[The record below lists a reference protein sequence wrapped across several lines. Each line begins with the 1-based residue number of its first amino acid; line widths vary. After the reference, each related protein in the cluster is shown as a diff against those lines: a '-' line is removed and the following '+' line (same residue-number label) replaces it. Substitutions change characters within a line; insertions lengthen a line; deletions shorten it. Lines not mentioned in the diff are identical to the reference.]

1 MRANFLNFTKMQ
13 VSSLSQIVWLQLL
26 GIVLFPMF
34 FHPINRNNDIA
45 NVVIFATGL
54 LMLSYLLLRNFMIND
69 AKYKTK
75 LLFSILPVT
84 PGSIIG
90 ARSVIVYLFCLAAS
104 PLLLLFS
111 NVTHLIRPG
120 MFAVIQPHIVPYS
133 LVLIAV
139 IMPIEFLIFYVF
151 EGQKADIVGAFAMF
165 PYMGLMVLLYHYM
178 MKGLLWIVVFLIAAI
193 MNIVCFRFSVW
204 LYKNKV

>member
-34 FHPINRNNDIA
+34 FHPVNRNNDLA

-54 LMLSYLLLRNFMIND
+54 LMLSYLLLRNFMFND

-90 ARSVIVYLFCLAAS
+90 ARSVIVYLFCLAVS
-104 PLLLLFS
+104 PRLLFFYKLKQNIKTGIFS
-111 NVTHLIRPG
+111 
-120 MFAVIQPHIVPYS
+120 VIKSHIVPYS

-178 MKGLLWIVVFLIAAI
+178 MKGLLWIVVFFIAAV

-204 LYKNKV
+204 MYKNKV

>member
-1 MRANFLNFTKMQ
+1 M
-13 VSSLSQIVWLQLL
+13 SQIVWLQLL

-54 LMLSYLLLRNFMIND
+54 LMLSYLLLRNFMFND

-104 PLLLLFS
+104 PLCFC
-111 NVTHLIRPG
+111 
-120 MFAVIQPHIVPYS
+120 
-133 LVLIAV
+133 
-139 IMPIEFLIFYVF
+139 FL
-151 EGQKADIVGAFAMF
+151 M
-165 PYMGLMVLLYHYM
+165 
-178 MKGLLWIVVFLIAAI
+178 
-193 MNIVCFRFSVW
+193 
-204 LYKNKV
+204 

>member
-54 LMLSYLLLRNFMIND
+54 LMLSYLLLRNFMFND

-139 IMPIEFLIFYVF
+139 IMPIE
-151 EGQKADIVGAFAMF
+151 
-165 PYMGLMVLLYHYM
+165 
-178 MKGLLWIVVFLIAAI
+178 KGGRESGIYL
-193 MNIVCFRFSVW
+193 
-204 LYKNKV
+204 

>member
-45 NVVIFATGL
+45 NVVI
-54 LMLSYLLLRNFMIND
+54 LMLSYLLLRNFMFND